1 MDDGYVIPG
10 LNEDWTL
17 GGAKLFEWIAGVC
30 MALVFSEVFLT
41 KMARQM
47 PVLGGILVCTTFGLA
62 TLRRHFP
69 DEERGIRNFCM
80 VAMGIC
86 PPNLPAPAALQPI
99 WSGSPVRTLKADSY
113 YMQLG
118 LHNLFGLQDYGKDD
132 EAEGGA

>member
-30 MALVFSEVFLT
+30 MALVFSEIFLT

-47 PVLGGILVCTTFGLA
+47 PVLGGILVLTTFGLA
-62 TLRRHFP
+62 ALRRHFP
-69 DEERGIRNFCM
+69 DEERGVRNFCM
-80 VAMGIC
+80 IAMGIC
-86 PPNLPAPAALQPI
+86 PPGLAAPASIQPM
-99 WSGSPVRTLKADSY
+99 WSGCPMRALAEESN

-118 LHNLFGLQDYGKDD
+118 LDRLFGAQDYGT
-132 EAEGGA
+132 EGE